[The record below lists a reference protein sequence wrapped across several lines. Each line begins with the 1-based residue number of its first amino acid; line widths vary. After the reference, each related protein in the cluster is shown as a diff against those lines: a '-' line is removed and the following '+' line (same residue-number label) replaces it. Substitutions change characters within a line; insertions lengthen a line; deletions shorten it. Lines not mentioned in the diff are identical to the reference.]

1 MAVIVEGLSK
11 TFGDKVAVGDL
22 DMTVEPGM
30 VTGFLGPNGAGKSTT
45 MRMMLGIDRR
55 DRGTVTFDGS
65 TYAQLEQ
72 PSRMVGAMLDA
83 HAVDPD
89 RSAKSHL
96 SYLAASGGLPAS
108 RVDEVM
114 GLTGIREVAKRHVG
128 AFSLGMHQRLGI
140 ASAMLGD
147 PKYLLLDEP
156 TNGLDPEGIHW
167 VRQFLHELARQ
178 GRGILVSSHLLA
190 ELSLYAD
197 RLVVIGRGRLITTG
211 TVDDFR
217 NEHATESVTVRSPR
231 LADLVDLIVER
242 GGSVERQ
249 GDEIVVHDM
258 AASAIGDVA
267 ALHSIPIHELHT
279 ESSSLEDA
287 YLEVTSEA
295 QEYRSGSD
303 GQPGDDRKGTS

>member
-1 MAVIVEGLSK
+1 MAVIVEGLTK

-22 DMTVEPGM
+22 DMAVEPGL

-45 MRMMLGIDRR
+45 MRMMLGIDRS
-55 DRGTVTFDGS
+55 DRGNVTFDG
-65 TYAQLEQ
+65 TAYTQLDQ
-72 PSRMVGAMLDA
+72 PARMVGAMLDA

-89 RSAKSHL
+89 RSARSHL
-96 SYLAASGGLPAS
+96 SYLAAASGLPAT
-108 RVDEVM
+108 RVDEVL

-147 PKYLLLDEP
+147 PKYLFLDEP
-156 TNGLDPEGIHW
+156 TNGLDPEGIRW
-167 VRQFLHELARQ
+167 VRQFLQELARQ

-197 RLVVIGRGRLITTG
+197 QLVVIGRGRLITTG
-211 TVDDFR
+211 SVDHFR
-217 NEHATESVTVRSPR
+217 AEHATITVTVRSPG
-231 LADLVDLIVER
+231 LDELVSLIESR
-242 GGSVERQ
+242 GGSTQRE
-249 GDEIVVHDM
+249 GDDLVVRDM
-258 AASAIGDVA
+258 TASAIGDVA

-287 YLEVTSEA
+287 YLEVTAEA
-295 QEYRSGSD
+295 QQYRSG
-303 GQPGDDRKGTS
+303 GDDQEVES